1 MSNISKSRYF
11 GRAWTLWLVLSLVA
25 LGVNPLNWHFWA
37 VAIPVVILAKYEVW
51 YRIKAIKEDSVND
64 GFLI

>member
-1 MSNISKSRYF
+1 
-11 GRAWTLWLVLSLVA
+11 VLSLVA
-25 LGVNPLNWHFWA
+25 LGVDPLNWHFWV
-37 VAIPVVILAKYEVW
+37 VAFPVVILVKYEVW

>member
-11 GRAWTLWLVLSLVA
+11 GWAWTLWLVLSLVA
-25 LGVNPLNWHFWA
+25 LGVNPLNWHFWV
-37 VAIPVVILAKYEVW
+37 VAFPVVILVKYEVR
-51 YRIKAIKEDSVND
+51 YQIKAIKEDSVND